1 MLQSQENKMY
11 LAVDYKLLFLNLV
24 FWWMVMI
31 SLAVTMIIYGVYRIS
46 TGLILIQQ
54 SLSILLLTE

>member
-1 MLQSQENKMY
+1 MY